1 MLVRAALLLEVLLLP
16 PGPHP
21 GQFAEGRRVAA
32 DEEKFAIDEIDI
44 CYPSLK
50 GDYLHPSETT
60 PRYRGYRKNMRLA
73 ITVIGIF
80 PIALILTAVPIMR
93 TSGSSPS
100 RLTLPPTGKFLIL
113 RVAVMSAKRSS

>member
-1 MLVRAALLLEVLLLP
+1 VLVRAALLLEVLLP

-50 GDYLHPSETT
+50 GDYCILARLHP
-60 PRYRGYRKNMRLA
+60 A
-73 ITVIGIF
+73 IGGIEK
-80 PIALILTAVPIMR
+80 T
-93 TSGSSPS
+93 
-100 RLTLPPTGKFLIL
+100 
-113 RVAVMSAKRSS
+113 